1 MSLSKESLSLPAIGK
16 RPSAVRQDQKNVKF
30 SPKPVVLSVQDLV
43 TRQSLKKVSLWFRT
57 WRAWQQRVFVCRLM
71 EHCSRHQLHFL
82 ATALEPV
89 LHIDFSTSLVPHF
102 ASLHMDVAA
111 TFQVQRGIMQR
122 VFSAELL
129 EAEGSMPHLQSLP
142 TTLLTRSSEIASM
155 KESEKGRSGEDC
167 GKVEP
172 SGLAVPLQM
181 RGERGDAPMPMLP
194 LTHTQHALMSLQP
207 SREDILAL
215 RHTRFSSV
223 PDLKSTTDLLRQVKH
238 KDPFRPR
245 HHRRS
250 QTLGNYMYK
259 KAKGGLSQ
267 ETEQFKT
274 QLQTLSQVRKFSTEC
289 IEANSFVYILFLLV
303 DERMASQTTVS
314 VAAGGG
320 QAL

>member
-1 MSLSKESLSLPAIGK
+1 MSLSKESLSLPAIRK
-16 RPSAVRQDQKNVKF
+16 RHPAVHQGLKNANF
-30 SPKPVVLSVQDLV
+30 SPKPAVLSVQDLV
-43 TRQSLKKVSLWFRT
+43 TRQALKKVSLWFRT
-57 WRAWQQRVFVCRLM
+57 WRAWQQRVFVCRMM
-71 EHCSRHQLHFL
+71 EHCSRHQLQFL

-102 ASLHMDVAA
+102 ASLHVDVAA

-129 EAEGSMPHLQSLP
+129 EAEGSMPRLQSLP

-155 KESEKGRSGEDC
+155 KESERGRGGEDR
-167 GKVEP
+167 GKVQP
-172 SGLAVPLQM
+172 SGVAVPLQK
-181 RGERGDAPMPMLP
+181 REGERGDGPMPMLP
-194 LTHTQHALMSLQP
+194 LTHTQHAPMSLQP
-207 SREDILAL
+207 SMEDVLVL

-250 QTLGNYMYK
+250 QTLGTFMYK
-259 KAKGGLSQ
+259 KAKGGFSQSQQ

-274 QLQTLSQVRKFSTEC
+274 QLHTLSQVSRLPTEVILHNFVIKFS
-289 IEANSFVYILFLLV
+289 FL
-303 DERMASQTTVS
+303 VS
-314 VAAGGG
+314 G
-320 QAL
+320 